1 MLIKKIN
8 NDAWEKKEKRVDLY
22 LKWSELPSL
31 TEGKITGLF

>member
-8 NDAWEKKEKRVDLY
+8 NDAWKKKKRVDLY